1 MSLSFRLTDDQYNE
15 IRPLL
20 PNKSRGVPRV
30 DDRRVLSGIVFRL
43 QRGCRRSDGPGEY
56 GPAKTLYNRYKRRS
70 ETGVFERIFEALA
83 REGADPD
90 TLTID
95 AGHIET
101 HRIAAKGVKKQGRQ
115 ARHRQDRRRAELQA
129 ASDMRRPGAPGS
141 LTSDCGQSRRYRLGA
156 SMP

>member
-1 MSLSFRLTDDQYNE
+1 MSLNFRLTEQRFNR

-20 PNKSRGVPRV
+20 PNSGAPRV

-43 QRGCRRSDGPGEY
+43 QRGCCRSDGPGEY
-56 GPAKTLYNRYKRRS
+56 GPAKTLCNRYKRRS
-70 ETGVFERIFEALA
+70 EAGVFERIFEALA

-101 HRIAAKGVKKQGRQ
+101 HRIAVNGVKKTKAT
-115 ARHRQDRRRAELQA
+115 ARVARFID
-129 ASDMRRPGAPGS
+129 
-141 LTSDCGQSRRYRLGA
+141 T
-156 SMP
+156 